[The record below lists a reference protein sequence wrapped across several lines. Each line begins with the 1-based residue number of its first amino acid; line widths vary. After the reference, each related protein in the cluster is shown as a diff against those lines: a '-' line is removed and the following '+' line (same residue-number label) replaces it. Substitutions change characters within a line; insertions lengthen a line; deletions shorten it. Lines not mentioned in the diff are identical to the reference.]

1 MFLNQILEEYR
12 ESEGKQKILEYFLT
26 QLWNSKYTFKKYKKY
41 YKYKV
46 HEDLLDNRQDLIDLF
61 NRYSDI
67 EYIVCKSFYR
77 DAKLKSIDYIRVH
90 INNMYGYLVDKDV
103 YYKKKYYD
111 LLLTPKKE
119 YFRIIKIK
127 KEKGNLNEV
136 DYNEVK
142 QNIEDNLQGAE
153 LIKLECINKKHNIKF
168 KEYKEI
174 INIFI
179 EKIFNN
185 YIPAED
191 YEKEKGWELKVIVDG
206 WSEDNYVIKYFCKS
220 LTGYMRNYI
229 RKLNSGKY
237 IQCTECNKLI
247 KPTNN
252 KNKYCKECAREVNIK
267 KTIKNRK
274 NKQMFEIENTF

>member
-1 MFLNQILEEYR
+1 NKY
-12 ESEGKQKILEYFLT
+12 SE
-26 QLWNSKYTFKKYKKY
+26 
-41 YKYKV
+41 
-46 HEDLLDNRQDLIDLF
+46 
-61 NRYSDI
+61 I
-67 EYIVCKSFYR
+67 EYIVCKSFYK
-77 DAKLKSIDYIRVH
+77 DKKLKPIDYIRVH

-142 QNIEDNLQGAE
+142 QNIEDNLQKAE
-153 LIKLECINKKHNIKF
+153 LIKLECINKKHNIKL
-168 KEYKEI
+168 KDYKEI

-206 WSEDNYVIKYFCKS
+206 
-220 LTGYMRNYI
+220 
-229 RKLNSGKY
+229 
-237 IQCTECNKLI
+237 
-247 KPTNN
+247 
-252 KNKYCKECAREVNIK
+252 
-267 KTIKNRK
+267 
-274 NKQMFEIENTF
+274 

>member
-1 MFLNQILEEYR
+1 MFLNQLLEEYK
-12 ESEGKQKILEYFLT
+12 ESEDKQRILDYFIT
-26 QLWNSKYTFKKYKKY
+26 QLWSSKYVFKKYKKY
-41 YKYKV
+41 YKYKI

-61 NRYSDI
+61 NKYSEI
-67 EYIVCKSFYR
+67 EYIVCKSFYK
-77 DAKLKSIDYIRVH
+77 DKKLKPIDYIRVH

-127 KEKGNLNEV
+127 KEKGNLNKV

-142 QNIEDNLQGAE
+142 QNIEDNLQKAE
-153 LIKLECINKKHNIKF
+153 LIKSECIDKKHNIKF
-168 KEYKEI
+168 KDYKEI
-174 INIFI
+174 INSFI

-185 YIPAED
+185 YISAED
-191 YEKEKGWELKVIVDG
+191 YEKEKGWKVKVIVDG

-252 KNKYCKECAREVNIK
+252 RQIYCKECWIEINK
-267 KTIKNRK
+267 KQIRLRVQKYRNVTV
-274 NKQMFEIENTF
+274 